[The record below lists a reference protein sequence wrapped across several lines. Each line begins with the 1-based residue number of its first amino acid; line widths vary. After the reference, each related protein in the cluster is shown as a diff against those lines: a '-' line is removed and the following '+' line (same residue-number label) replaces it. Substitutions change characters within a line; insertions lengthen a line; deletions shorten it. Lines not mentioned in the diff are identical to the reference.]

1 MNRFGRSLVFV
12 AVLAGCAGSA
22 WAQTAAPT
30 GQAATPAGQAPA
42 PQATRLPPLDSPV
55 LLRYIE
61 LRFPTQGNTSV
72 IDASTYQ
79 YYIQTQPSRSSDG
92 VWVPYNEQ
100 SILDDFRRLWATNFL
115 DNLWVEVKD
124 APYPNGVQAKHVIF
138 NMEERQRVKIVD
150 YTGSKKLEQSKIE
163 EKLRDEGVQIRLD
176 SFIDP
181 GLIRR
186 VEGIIRQMFSE
197 KGFEYAKVTHSIAEM
212 PGGPKLVHLTFQMD
226 EGPKVRIRSIVFT
239 GNKAVSSGALRRQ
252 MKSNKQLGFLSFV
265 TGHGTYQASKFEEDA
280 DLVTEYYR
288 GLGYV
293 AARVGQP
300 ELKYLQDSKDG
311 KTRYVQ
317 LRIPVQEGNRYRV
330 GKFDFDGVT
339 VLKPEALRDIFKVKA
354 GEFYNEKKIRKALD
368 KAREIYGSV
377 GYWEFTGYPDL
388 KPLDLVP
395 PEAADQS
402 AAASAAPNASAAAPA
417 ATPAAAP
424 AASAAPPAAPP
435 AAAPAATPPAAE
447 PAARPATPPSEGAD
461 GKKPAAASQKPGTG
475 KSAAAAPASAARKP
489 AQPIVDVT
497 MRMQEGK
504 QYFVNRIT
512 FTGNTTT
519 RDPVIRREVRLY
531 EGGVFNT
538 EALKMSIKRLNQ
550 LGYFKQLEGGK
561 DLSVDKTPG
570 ADNKVDVKLKLEEQ
584 NRNQINFG
592 AGVSQYEGVFGQM
605 SFQTANFMG
614 RGETLTLSLQQGS
627 RAKMYQLAFTEPFL
641 FDRPITAGFDVF
653 KRELKYV
660 GVYTEASTGM
670 NLVGGFQV
678 QDYTRLFMN
687 YSLERVQIKDLNH
700 DYFLKSLPM
709 FTVDTTGTTPGY
721 TLTDYQP
728 VTYGQLTQAE
738 LTASNPYLADSL
750 LLNQGG
756 RRTVS
761 KVTPSLVYNTVDNP
775 IFPNTGKR
783 YTLSLDLAGLGGD
796 TSFIKPTLEGVWY
809 FQHTK
814 RTSLGLRAQYI
825 QVQPTGHTKSLPI
838 FERLF
843 LGGEYSI
850 RGFDLRSIGPRDATS
865 GLVLGGNTSLLFNVE
880 YLISIAGP
888 VRLVLFYDTGQVQ
901 GDKQK
906 MKWSDFKTS
915 TGSEIR
921 FFMPVLNVPFR
932 LIFAWNPQRKGIFDN
947 QLAPQKAFTFRF
959 AVGSTF

>member
-1 MNRFGRSLVFV
+1 MNRFGRSLIV
-12 AVLAGCAGSA
+12 AAWLTGSAVPA
-22 WAQTAAPT
+22 WAQGAAAAP
-30 GQAATPAGQAPA
+30 AAA
-42 PQATRLPPLDSPV
+42 PQPPRLPPADSPV
-55 LLRYIE
+55 LLRFVE
-61 LRFPTQGNTSV
+61 LRFPTQGNNSV
-72 IDASTYQ
+72 IEPSTYQ
-79 YYIQTQPSRSSDG
+79 YYLQTLPSRPSDG

-100 SILDDFRRLWATNFL
+100 SILDDFKRLWATNFL

-124 APYPNGVQAKHVIF
+124 APYANGVQAKHVIF

-163 EKLRDEGVQIRLD
+163 EKLRDDGVQIRLD

-197 KGFEYAKVTHSIAEM
+197 KGHEFSKVTHTITEM

-226 EGPKVRIRSIVFT
+226 EGPRVRIRSIQFL
-239 GNKAVSSGALRRQ
+239 GNKAISPGALRRQ
-252 MKSNKQLGFLSFV
+252 MKSNKQLHFLSFI
-265 TGHGTYQASKFEEDA
+265 TGRGTYQAAKFEEDA

-288 GLGYV
+288 AKGYV
-293 AARVGQP
+293 TARVGQP
-300 ELKYLQDSKDG
+300 ELKYLQDSKDA

-317 LRIPVQEGNRYRV
+317 LRIPVQEGSRYRV
-330 GKFDFDGVT
+330 GEFAFDGNT
-339 VLKPEALRDIFKVKA
+339 VLKPEALRDIFKVKS
-354 GEFYNEKKIRKALD
+354 GDYYDEKKIRKSLD
-368 KAREIYGSV
+368 KARELYGSV
-377 GYWEFTGYPDL
+377 GYFEFTAYPDL
-388 KPLDLVP
+388 KPRDVP
-395 PEAADQS
+395 SADAPDEAAKPAPTPAPEE
-402 AAASAAPNASAAAPA
+402 AAKPAPTPAAA
-417 ATPAAAP
+417 ATPA
-424 AASAAPPAAPP
+424 PPA
-435 AAAPAATPPAAE
+435 T
-447 PAARPATPPSEGAD
+447 S
-461 GKKPAAASQKPGTG
+461 KPAGSAVANAKPG
-475 KSAAAAPASAARKP
+475 P
-489 AQPIVDVT
+489 PIVDVT

-561 DLSVDKTPG
+561 DMSVDKTPG

-592 AGVSQYEGVFGQM
+592 AGVSQYEGVFGQL

-670 NLVGGFQV
+670 NLVGGFQLR
-678 QDYTRLFMN
+678 DYTRAFMN
-687 YSLERVQIKDLNH
+687 YSLERIQIKDLNQA
-700 DYFLKSLPM
+700 YFLKTLPM
-709 FTVDTTGTTPGY
+709 FTLDTTQTTPGY
-721 TLTDYQP
+721 TSTGYAP
-728 VTYGQLTQAE
+728 ATYGQLTASE

-750 LLNQGG
+750 LLGQGG

-761 KVTPSLVYNTVDNP
+761 KITPSVVYNTVDNP
-775 IFPNTGKR
+775 IFPNTGRR
-783 YTLSLDLAGLGGD
+783 YTLALDLAGLGGD
-796 TSFIKPTLEGVWY
+796 TSFFKPTLEAVAY

-814 RTSLGLRAQYI
+814 RTSVGLRAQYI
-825 QVQPTGHTKSLPI
+825 NIRPLGSTKSLPI

-843 LGGEYSI
+843 LGGEYSV
-850 RGFDLRSIGPRDATS
+850 RGFDLRSIGPRDAAS
-865 GLVLGGNTSLLFNVE
+865 NLVLGGNSSLLVNAE

-888 VRLVLFYDTGQVQ
+888 VRLVFFYDAGQIQ
-901 GDKQK
+901 AEKQRLK
-906 MKWSDFKTS
+906 FSDFKTS
-915 TGSEIR
+915 TGAEIR

-932 LIFAWNPQRKGIFDN
+932 LIFAYNPQRKGVLDN
-947 QLAPQKAFTFRF
+947 QLLPQKAFTFRF